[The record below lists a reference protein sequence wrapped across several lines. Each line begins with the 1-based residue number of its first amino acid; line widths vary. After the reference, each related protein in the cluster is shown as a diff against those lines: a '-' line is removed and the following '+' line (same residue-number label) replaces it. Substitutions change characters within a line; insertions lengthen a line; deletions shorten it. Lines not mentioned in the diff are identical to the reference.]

1 MKNAQCK
8 RRLAKFKE
16 KDIYTI
22 QQFQYRKSP
31 SYGWSKK
38 FFATLKIDEWDSFC
52 EDCLFYYKQVSN
64 DEYKK
69 TNSLKYLKNHLENR
83 KIFSDNLA

>member
-8 RRLAKFKE
+8 KCLNKFHQ

-31 SYGWSKK
+31 SYKWSVKYFVK
-38 FFATLKIDEWDSFC
+38 LGITERDSFC
-52 EDCLFYYKQVSN
+52 EACMV
-64 DEYKK
+64 EYSKESEKK
-69 TNSLKYLKNHLENR
+69 WNES
-83 KIFSDNLA
+83 KI